1 VIEGE
6 AGIGKTTLWQ
16 TAVDSA
22 AERGYRVLVSRPAE
36 PETGLAY
43 SGLADLLADVDAVCL
58 DALPDPQRH
67 ALEVAL
73 LRSEPTGRSPAPRA
87 VFTALGAVLRA
98 LSRDSPVLI
107 AVDDLQWLDMSSQ
120 RALEFAS
127 RRFANEALGILAT
140 VRLDSRASGAELADA
155 VLLRLGALSAA
166 ALHLLIKA
174 QTGVSLPRP
183 TVLRVHRMTGGNP
196 FFALQLAR
204 ILVDADL
211 PGARDPWP
219 VPDDLREMVGGR
231 VGLLPGSVRSALLV
245 AAASAR
251 PTIFDLSSLALRAAE
266 RAAIVTIGQHGR
278 VRFAHPLYASAI
290 YEGATPDERRRV
302 HAILAT
308 REDGVEERARHRAL
322 ASAGP
327 DEEVAAL
334 LDEAAARARARG
346 APDIAAE
353 LEERSFSLTPADRP
367 EQAWQRLFAAAEH
380 HFHAGDLERARHLLL
395 ELVDA
400 AKPGAS
406 RSRTLRLLGETC
418 YYLGS
423 LDDSLRYLSDAIDAA
438 DGDLASI
445 AAAEVEVGFFLFR
458 SFGSFEEAAAAGGR
472 ALAAAEELG
481 DDRLLS
487 FALAASAA
495 CDFFILGCPLDE
507 EKLARAL
514 ALEDTDWPS
523 PIERRP
529 SFVVGYTLLFS
540 EQLDRARGLF
550 EALRTRLVERGEECD
565 LPELLAVMAHLE
577 CLAGNLDE
585 ASEIADRGYDLARQ
599 AGSDSLAAV
608 TRCVQAIV
616 DAHAGRIEETRAVAA
631 EAIMLARRSGV
642 QVAAFWASTAL
653 ALLEL
658 SLGHDEAVVAT
669 LERSLQIVETRG
681 LVEPSRQPFLPDAI
695 EALVRLG
702 ELERAEGLT
711 ERLEERGR
719 ALLDRPLL
727 VVTGARCRALLL
739 AARGDVANALAV
751 LDRALAEQPELPMR
765 LENARTLI
773 VKGQLERRLKQKRA
787 AGESLRRALELCEEI
802 GATLWAER
810 ARAELARLGSVADA
824 DDLTATEERVARLA
838 ASGLSN
844 REVAASAFLSQ
855 KTVEANVA
863 RIYRKLGI
871 HSRAELGA
879 WLANREHASE

>member
-16 TAVDSA
+16 TAVDAA
-22 AERGYRVLVSRPAE
+22 AERGYRVLVCRPAE
-36 PETGLAY
+36 SETGLAY
-43 SGLADLLADVDAVCL
+43 SGLADLLADVDTVCL

-73 LRSEPTGRSPAPRA
+73 LRSEPTGRSPGPRV

-98 LSRDSPVLI
+98 LSRDSPVLV

-120 RALEFAS
+120 RALAFVS
-127 RRFANEALGILAT
+127 RRLADGPVGILAT
-140 VRLDSRASGAELADA
+140 VRLDSSASGADFAGA
-155 VLLRLGALSAA
+155 VPLRLGAVSVA
-166 ALHLLIKA
+166 ALHLLIKT
-174 QTGVSLPRP
+174 QVGVSLPRS

-204 ILVDADL
+204 VLVDADL
-211 PGARDPWP
+211 PGASDPWP
-219 VPDDLREMVGGR
+219 VPEDLREMVGDR
-231 VGLLPGSVRSALLV
+231 VGSLPGSVRSALLV

-251 PTIFDLSSLALRAAE
+251 PTISGLSSLALRAAE

-290 YEGATPDERRRV
+290 YDGATPDERRRV

-308 REDGVEERARHRAL
+308 REDDVEQQARHRAL
-322 ASAGP
+322 ASTGP

-334 LDEAAARARARG
+334 LDEAAVRASARG

-353 LEERSFSLTPADRP
+353 LEEQSFSLTPADRP
-367 EQAWQRLFAAAEH
+367 DQAWQRLFAAAEH
-380 HFHAGDLERARHLLL
+380 HSHAGDLERARQLFL
-395 ELVDA
+395 ELLGA
-400 AKPGAS
+400 AKPGVA
-406 RSRTLRLLGETC
+406 RSRTLRLLGETS

-423 LDDSLRYLSDAIDAA
+423 LDDSLSFLTDAIDEA
-438 DGDLASI
+438 DRDLASI
-445 AAAEVEVGFFLFR
+445 AAAEVEIAWVRFR
-458 SFGSFEEAAAAGGR
+458 SFGSWEEAAAAVRR

-487 FALAASAA
+487 FALAASVTA
-495 CDFFILGCPLDE
+495 DFFFLGRPIDE
-507 EKLARAL
+507 EKIARAL
-514 ALEDTDWPS
+514 ALEDIDLS
-523 PIERRP
+523 SAIERRP
-529 SFVVGYTLLFS
+529 SFQVGLVLLSS

-550 EALRTRLVERGEECD
+550 EALHTLLVERGEESD

-577 CLAGNLDE
+577 CVAGNLDK
-585 ASEIADRGYDLARQ
+585 ACEIATRGYDLARQ
-599 AGSDSLAAV
+599 ANSDSLAAV
-608 TRCVQAIV
+608 VLCVQAIV
-616 DAHAGRIEETRAVAA
+616 DAHAGRIEETRAAA
-631 EAIMLARRSGV
+631 SAAIVLASRSGV

-669 LERSLQIVETRG
+669 LERSLQIVETHG
-681 LVEPSRQPFLPDAI
+681 LVQPSRQPFLPDAI

-711 ERLEERGR
+711 QRLEERGR
-719 ALLDRPLL
+719 ALPDRPLL

-751 LDRALAEQPELPMR
+751 LDRALVEQPELPMP

-773 VKGQLERRLKQKRA
+773 VKGQLERRRKHKRA
-787 AGESLRRALELCEEI
+787 ANESLRRALELCEEI

-838 ASGLSN
+838 AAGLSN

-863 RIYRKLGI
+863 RVYRKLGI

-879 WLANREHASE
+879 WLANRKHTSE